1 MRTLKEISS
10 LVLLVCCGLT
20 CHLSAQNQSPCCK
33 SIEKSA
39 CVQALPVYADV
50 NQPIEARV
58 EDALA
63 RMTLEEKVAL
73 CHAQS
78 KFSSTGVPRLGI
90 PEVWHSDGPHG
101 VREEIEWDSWSPA
114 GWTNDSITAF
124 PALTCLAAT
133 FNPRLSMAYGI
144 SVGEEARYRK
154 KNVLL
159 GPGVNIYRTP
169 FNGRNFEYLGED
181 PFLASRMVVPYI
193 KGVQSNGVAT
203 CVKHFALNN
212 QEEDRMHIDVEVSD
226 RALHEIYLPAF
237 KAAVQQGGAWSIM
250 GSYNK
255 YKGQH
260 GCHNEWL
267 LKRILKEEWGFDGA
281 VVSDWGGTHDTK
293 EAALNGLDIEM
304 GTYTNGL
311 STGRAFAYDDYY
323 LANPFLQLLKSG
335 EIPVSVVDDK
345 ARRVLR
351 LIFRTSLAPN
361 RPLGRTVCEDHSRVA
376 RQIATEG
383 MVLLKNDQSIL
394 PLSVKAG
401 QRIAVIGENAVR
413 SLTKGGGSS
422 ELKPK
427 YEVAPLV
434 AMKAAFGAKN
444 ILFSYGYSSG
454 RPLYDKVEKAPY
466 DADSLLQAAVKTA
479 SQADVIVLVGG
490 LNKNHL
496 QDCEGGDRAEFGLPF
511 GQEALIPALAALN
524 KPLVVVLMS
533 GNAVAMPWLKDA
545 GALLQAWYT
554 GSEAGNALVDVLTG
568 AVNPSGKLPFTFPKR
583 LEDNA
588 AHSYG
593 VLSYPGDNV
602 KQQYMEDIL
611 VGYRWHDTKRI
622 APQFPFGFG
631 LSYTTFELGQVTA
644 SAPSFQAED
653 VIRLTLTV
661 SNTGQCDGAEVVQV
675 YASQRKPS
683 VSRPVKELKAF
694 QKVFLKAGER
704 KTVTLDLKA
713 SDLAFYD
720 EAAKAWKLEN
730 DTYTLQV
737 GTSSNPSKNKVDVTI
752 NAASK

>member
-1 MRTLKEISS
+1 MKQRVKVGLMMLLTLF
-10 LVLLVCCGLT
+10 VV
-20 CHLSAQNQSPCCK
+20 
-33 SIEKSA
+33 
-39 CVQALPVYADV
+39 VPVYSGSSSPVYTDV
-50 NQPIEARV
+50 SQPLEARV

-78 KFSSTGVPRLGI
+78 KFSSAGVPRLGI

-133 FNPRLSMAYGI
+133 FNPSLSMAYGL
-144 SVGEEARYRK
+144 SVGEEARYRN

-169 FNGRNFEYLGED
+169 FNGRNFEYMGED
-181 PFLASRMVVPYI
+181 PYLASIMVAPYV
-193 KGVQSNGVAT
+193 KGVQRNGVAA

-212 QEEDRMHIDVEVSD
+212 QEEDRGHIDVEVSD
-226 RALHEIYLPAF
+226 RALYELYLPAF

-250 GSYNK
+250 GAYNK

-260 GCHNEWL
+260 CCHNEWL
-267 LKRILKEEWGFDGA
+267 LNRILKQDWGFDGV
-281 VVSDWGGTHDTK
+281 VVSDWGGVHDTK

-311 STGRAFAYDDYY
+311 TSGRAFAYDDYY
-323 LANPFLQLLKSG
+323 LARPFLQQLQSG
-335 EIPVSVVDDK
+335 ELPLSVVDDK

-351 LIFRTSLAPN
+351 LIFRTTMAPN
-361 RPLGRTVCEDHSRVA
+361 RPFGRTVCEDHSRVA
-376 RQIATEG
+376 RQVATEG
-383 MVLLKNDQSIL
+383 MVLLKNDQSLL
-394 PLSVKAG
+394 PLSVNAG

-422 ELKPK
+422 ELKTK
-427 YEVAPLV
+427 YEVAPLE
-434 AMKAAFGAKN
+434 AMKAAFGADKV
-444 ILFSYGYSSG
+444 LFSRGYSSG
-454 RPLYDKVEKAPY
+454 RSVYGRVEKAPY
-466 DADSLLQAAVKTA
+466 DADSLLKAAVYTA
-479 SQADVIVLVGG
+479 SQADIIVLVGG

-496 QDCEGGDRAEFGLPF
+496 QDCEGGDRTAFGLPF
-511 GQEALIPALAALN
+511 GQEALIAALATLN

-545 GALLQAWYT
+545 DALLQAWYT
-554 GSEAGNALVDVLTG
+554 GSEAGNALVDILTG

-588 AHSYG
+588 AHAHG
-593 VLSYPGDNV
+593 ALSYPGDNV

-644 SAPSFQAED
+644 SAPSFRAED
-653 VIRLTLTV
+653 VIRLTLTL

-683 VSRPVKELKAF
+683 VPRPAKELKAF

-720 EAAKAWKLEN
+720 EAAKAWTLEN

>member
-1 MRTLKEISS
+1 MKQRVKVGLMMLLTLF
-10 LVLLVCCGLT
+10 VV
-20 CHLSAQNQSPCCK
+20 
-33 SIEKSA
+33 
-39 CVQALPVYADV
+39 VPVYSGSSSPVYTDV
-50 NQPIEARV
+50 SQPLEARV

-78 KFSSTGVPRLGI
+78 KFSSAGVPRLGI

-133 FNPRLSMAYGI
+133 FNPSLSMAYGL
-144 SVGEEARYRK
+144 SVGEEARYRN

-169 FNGRNFEYLGED
+169 FNGRNFEYMGED
-181 PFLASRMVVPYI
+181 PYLASIMVAPYV
-193 KGVQSNGVAT
+193 KGVQRNGVAA

-212 QEEDRMHIDVEVSD
+212 QEEDRGHIDVEVSD
-226 RALHEIYLPAF
+226 RALYELYLPAF

-250 GSYNK
+250 GAYNK

-260 GCHNEWL
+260 CCHNEWL
-267 LKRILKEEWGFDGA
+267 LNRILKQDWGFDGV
-281 VVSDWGGTHDTK
+281 VVSDWGGVHDTK

-311 STGRAFAYDDYY
+311 TSGRAFAYDDYY
-323 LANPFLQLLKSG
+323 LARPFLQQLQSG
-335 EIPVSVVDDK
+335 ELPLSVVDDK

-351 LIFRTSLAPN
+351 LIFRTTMAPN
-361 RPLGRTVCEDHSRVA
+361 RPFGRTVCEDHSRVA
-376 RQIATEG
+376 RQVATEG
-383 MVLLKNDQSIL
+383 MVLLKNDQSLL
-394 PLSVKAG
+394 PLSVNAG

-422 ELKPK
+422 ELKTK
-427 YEVAPLV
+427 YEVAPLE
-434 AMKAAFGAKN
+434 AMKAAFGADKV
-444 ILFSYGYSSG
+444 LFSRGYSSG
-454 RPLYDKVEKAPY
+454 RSVYGRVEKAPY
-466 DADSLLQAAVKTA
+466 DADSLLKAAVYTA
-479 SQADVIVLVGG
+479 SQADIIVLVGG

-496 QDCEGGDRAEFGLPF
+496 QDCEGGDRTAFGLPF
-511 GQEALIPALAALN
+511 GQEALIAALATLN

-545 GALLQAWYT
+545 DALLQAWYT
-554 GSEAGNALVDVLTG
+554 GSEAGHALVDILTG

-588 AHSYG
+588 AHAHG
-593 VLSYPGDNV
+593 TLSYPGDNV

-644 SAPSFQAED
+644 SAPSFRAED
-653 VIRLTLTV
+653 VIRLTLTL

-683 VSRPVKELKAF
+683 VPRPAKELKAF

-720 EAAKAWKLEN
+720 EAAKAWTLEN